1 VVKTFGDFEFD
12 DRRRRLRAGGQ
23 AVRLSGQALDVLCL
37 LLERPGELITREEIE
52 RRLWPDRTVDF
63 HHSLDVVFSR
73 LRTVLGDKGPSPR
86 YIETV
91 PRKGYRFI
99 EPVIA
104 RPDARPVNKPRHWSR
119 PLLVYVAVAILAA
132 ILAILFARTRYDKLV
147 PSQRSL
153 ASPTVPAVRSGL
165 PFPARGRAGHHEM
178 VAPVLPRIE
187 MDYQQTQR
195 ARRLGVTGRS
205 GRIIPAG
212 RESVVAVLG
221 PSLVVFPGC
230 RGHSFGCV
238 GTPLP
243 VAIQLSQPLL

>member
-1 VVKTFGDFEFD
+1 VVKRFGDFEFD

-37 LLERPGELITREEIE
+37 LLERPGELIAREEIE

-99 EPVIA
+99 EPVSA
-104 RPDARPVNKPRHWSR
+104 RPDARPVNTPRHWSR

-132 ILAILFARTRYDKLV
+132 ILAILFARTRYDKFV

-153 ASPTVPAVRSGL
+153 ASPTVL
-165 PFPARGRAGHHEM
+165 AR
-178 VAPVLPRIE
+178 
-187 MDYQQTQR
+187 
-195 ARRLGVTGRS
+195 
-205 GRIIPAG
+205 
-212 RESVVAVLG
+212 
-221 PSLVVFPGC
+221 
-230 RGHSFGCV
+230 
-238 GTPLP
+238 
-243 VAIQLSQPLL
+243 